1 MGSLWVLFVFGSKYV
16 HVRIFGDSILDVS
29 VNVNVNVKQQK
40 RTSSLQNAVSLQIH
54 HQA

>member
-29 VNVNVNVKQQK
+29 VNVNVKQQK